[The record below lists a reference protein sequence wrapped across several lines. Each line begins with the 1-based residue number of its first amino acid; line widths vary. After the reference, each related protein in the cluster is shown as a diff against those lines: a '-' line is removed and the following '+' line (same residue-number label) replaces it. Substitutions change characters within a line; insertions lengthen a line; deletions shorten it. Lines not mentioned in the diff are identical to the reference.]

1 MIRIEDTVDV
11 RMPADE
17 AFAYLTDFRNLPQW
31 DPGIAAV
38 TLTSGAEVR
47 EDARFDVTALF
58 FGRRVPMRYRVS
70 KYDTNARH
78 AVLAGESDTVFA
90 TDRITVTEATGGARV
105 LWQAEFV
112 LRGPFGLLERVSRP
126 VFERYAKK
134 ALDGLRRKLG

>member
-38 TLTSGAEVR
+38 TLTSGAEVG
-47 EDARFDVTALF
+47 EGARFDVTALF

-70 KYDTNARH
+70 KYETKARH
-78 AVLAGESDTVFA
+78 AVLDGESDTVFA
-90 TDRITVTEATGGARV
+90 TDRITVTEAKGGARV

-126 VFERYAKK
+126 VFARYAKK
-134 ALDGLRRKLG
+134 ALDGLRQKLG